1 MNHIEFEELLNRY
14 LRGDILTASEEK
26 LIETWYASIK
36 HTDSGL
42 TKIERDVIKQRVLS
56 GLKAHKATK
65 PKSAPVLIRNFAMPP
80 VFRVAAAFG
89 VIAIVFTSLVYIK
102 SFFLVDRPLQISWH
116 TVENLSGRDSVIALS
131 DGTTV
136 SLKKES
142 SFRYPEAFNK
152 EIRTVELINGEAF
165 FNVKRD
171 VRHPFIVISKNVK
184 TQVLGTSFTINSNV
198 EGGVVVSVKTGKV
211 LVTTSD
217 AAHKNTSV
225 YLTANQK
232 VDYNPK
238 SNQITP
244 SIVARPAQ
252 IISKKELEDYSF
264 SNSST
269 ADVLRAI
276 EKIYGI
282 EILFDESKLS
292 KCLVTTYLNSDE
304 DLFERLNIICKAIG
318 ATYRIE
324 DLSIIIEGNGC

>member
-14 LRGDILTASEEK
+14 LRGDITASEEK

-36 HTDSGL
+36 HTDPDL
-42 TKIERDVIKQRVLS
+42 TQIEREAIKQRVLS
-56 GLKAHKATK
+56 GLKAHKAKTK
-65 PKSAPVLIRNFAMPP
+65 SGPVLIPNFPWTP
-80 VFRVAAAFG
+80 VFRVAATFG
-89 VIAIVFTSLVYIK
+89 VIAIVFTSLVFIK
-102 SFFLVDRPLQISWH
+102 SFFPIDRPLQISWH
-116 TVENLSGRDSVIALS
+116 IVKNMSERDSVIALS

-171 VRHPFIVISKNVK
+171 VKHPFIVLSKNVK
-184 TQVLGTSFTINSNV
+184 TQVLGTSFTVNSNV

-217 AAHKNTSV
+217 AANKKTSV

-232 VDYNPK
+232 IDYNPK

-244 SIVARPAQ
+244 SIVAKPTQ
-252 IISKKELEDYSF
+252 LVSKEELKDYSF

-269 ADVLRAI
+269 ADVFRAI

-292 KCLVTTYLNSDE
+292 KCLVTTYLNSGE
-304 DLFERLNIICKAIG
+304 DLFQRLNIICKAIG
-318 ATYRIE
+318 ATYRID